1 MCKTILSFCVNIE
14 WTQPTISHC
23 HDIRQGEILT
33 KVLKKKH
40 IALPEEDKSYILNVT
55 FDVHSADA
63 VIPGVVRRRRK
74 QLLHVAV
81 SVQLYRYGSFSSC

>member
-1 MCKTILSFCVNIE
+1 MNE
-14 WTQPTISHC
+14 RSHC
-23 HDIRQGEILT
+23 RDIRQGEILT
-33 KVLKKKH
+33 KVFLKKAQ
-40 IALPEEDKSYILNVT
+40 IALPEEDKSCILNVT

-81 SVQLYRYGSFSSC
+81 SVQLYRCGSFSSCQGLKLRF

>member
-1 MCKTILSFCVNIE
+1 MNERSLLLAIVM
-14 WTQPTISHC
+14 IS
-23 HDIRQGEILT
+23 DRAKFSQ
-33 KVLKKKH
+33 KYFKKKTH
-40 IALPEEDKSYILNVT
+40 IALPEEDKSCILNVT

-81 SVQLYRYGSFSSC
+81 YNCTDMAAFPPARD